1 MSNVIW
7 KAAPEVH
14 QLLEA
19 IKAKHHSPRLDEC
32 SVAVCFDESKP
43 FVKNKLNLG
52 KLSKFSATARLYQED
67 KHDFCLIIPSTLW
80 QEMLNIDQ
88 KKAYL
93 DLQLTRCGMEYEPET
108 IEENGKKKKIM
119 DEMGRI
125 QYSKAPKYDAEGNI
139 KWKVEPLD
147 LEVFASN
154 VSRYGLW
161 QDDLIMFKEAI
172 ESSGGNSAPVQNN

>member
-1 MSNVIW
+1 MPNTIW
-7 KAAPEVH
+7 KAPTEVR
-14 QLLEA
+14 QLLQA

-32 SVAVCFDESKP
+32 SIAICFDESKP

-52 KLSKFSATARLYQED
+52 KLSKFSITAKLYQMD
-67 KHDFCLIIPSTLW
+67 KHDFCLIIPSSLW

-88 KKAYL
+88 KKAFL
-93 DLQLTRCGMEYEPET
+93 DLHLTRCSMEYVPET
-108 IEENGKKKKIM
+108 IEENGKKKKVM

-125 QYSKAPKYDAEGNI
+125 QYSKVPKYDAEGNI

-161 QDDLIMFKEAI
+161 QDELILFKEAI
-172 ESSGGNSAPVQNN
+172 ESSGGSGETVQDN